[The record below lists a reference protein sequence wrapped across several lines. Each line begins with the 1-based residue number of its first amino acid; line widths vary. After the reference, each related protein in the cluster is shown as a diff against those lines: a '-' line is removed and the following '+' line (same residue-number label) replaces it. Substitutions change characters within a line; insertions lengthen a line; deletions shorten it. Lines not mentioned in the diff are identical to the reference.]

1 MKTIQYTMKPRDLLI
16 LLKIIAAGTQALG
29 QVALAEA
36 LNMSQSEISQSL
48 VRSKFSGLL
57 DGSGK
62 KVMGMGLLDFL
73 QHGLAY
79 VFPQKPGAIVRG
91 IPTAHSAPPLDKEFQ
106 SDEVYVWPSA
116 SGQVRGQSIQ
126 PLYPSVVEAA
136 KKDEKLYQLLA
147 LADVLRVGKVREKNL
162 ALKELKQRIMNDP
175 KSK

>member
-1 MKTIQYTMKPRDLLI
+1 M
-16 LLKIIAAGTQALG
+16 
-29 QVALAEA
+29 
-36 LNMSQSEISQSL
+36 
-48 VRSKFSGLL
+48 
-57 DGSGK
+57 
-62 KVMGMGLLDFL
+62 
-73 QHGLAY
+73 
-79 VFPQKPGAIVRG
+79 
-91 IPTAHSAPPLDKEFQ
+91 
-106 SDEVYVWPSA
+106 WPSA